1 MNDILKLNIGIA
13 GCGTMGLPML
23 EVLLKN
29 RVNAIGYDIRS
40 KESFPTIKNN
50 FISSK
55 INFFEKS
62 DIVISAVRDIDQT
75 LELCEGK
82 NGLFKV
88 NTSKIL
94 IICSTL
100 SPAFLNDFLKKAP
113 ENITVIEAPMSGAP
127 MSAKKATLTFMV
139 GSQKKEFEEIL
150 PILNI
155 LGDKIHHIGAF
166 GSGMSVKV
174 LNNFVAS
181 CSVVAV
187 RHVISEAKNLNITT
201 KQLLNI
207 LNCSSGQ
214 TWFSK
219 NLDNID
225 WAKESYTKD
234 NTIAILEKDVKSY
247 LDGLANSNALTN
259 NAMINFQKAL
269 INGLQNIP
277 EYPDEN

>member
-1 MNDILKLNIGIA
+1 MNEILKLNIGIA

-29 RVNAIGYDIRS
+29 KIKAFGYDIKS
-40 KESFPTIKNN
+40 KDNFPTIKNK

-55 INFFEKS
+55 TEFFDKS
-62 DIVISAVRDIDQT
+62 DIILSAVRDIDQT
-75 LELCEGK
+75 LELCEGE
-82 NGLFKV
+82 NGLFKI
-88 NTSKIL
+88 NTPKTL

-100 SPAFLNDFLKKAP
+100 SPTFLKDFLKKAP
-113 ENITVIEAPMSGAP
+113 ENITIIEAPMSGAP
-127 MSAKKATLTFMV
+127 MRAKDASLTFMV
-139 GSQKKEFEEIL
+139 GSKKQEFEVVK
-150 PILNI
+150 PILSL
-155 LGDKIHHIGAF
+155 LGEKIHYLGEF

-187 RHVISEAKNLNITT
+187 RHVLAEAKNLNITS
-201 KQLLNI
+201 KQLLTI

-214 TWFSK
+214 TWFSE
-219 NLDNID
+219 NLNNID
-225 WAKESYTKD
+225 WAKEIYTKD